1 MIILSSCCGVCIS
14 ISIQGQQ
21 VLIQTGPEHRACLP
35 ELSVCA
41 LCHLHQMLVSCRT
54 AEKEEGAK
62 VLQEAAGGWALSD
75 KAILWAKS
83 TVWSRAFNIPYLGNA
98 T

>member
-1 MIILSSCCGVCIS
+1 
-14 ISIQGQQ
+14 
-21 VLIQTGPEHRACLP
+21 
-35 ELSVCA
+35 
-41 LCHLHQMLVSCRT
+41 MLVSCRT